1 MDVFDLVAKLSLD
14 QSEYESGLSDAESKA
29 SSFGSGLK
37 TAMGVGAVA
46 VGAVT
51 TAIAGASVAFGNGIA
66 NLASYGDN
74 IDKMSQKMG
83 ISAEKYQEWDA
94 VMQHSGT
101 SMETMKASMKT
112 LANAVEN
119 GNEAFQR
126 LGLSQEQLATMSQ
139 EDIFEATIAGLQNV
153 EDTTERTYLAGQ
165 LLGRGA
171 TELGALLNTS
181 AEDTQ
186 AMRDR
191 VHELGGVM
199 SDEAVKASAK
209 YQDTLQD
216 MTTAFDGLKR
226 GLMSDFLPSVTTV
239 MEGLTEVFSGNYDEG
254 IDQITEGIEQTINN
268 ATELIPQM
276 TEIGGGIISALI
288 NAFSSNADK
297 IFTAGAEIIGQIGNA
312 LLENAPQIFESA
324 GQILFQITNGIISAL
339 PQIAST
345 AISIIVSLANG
356 IGEALPT
363 MIPTIVD
370 VVLQIVTTLIE
381 HIPEIIGA
389 GLAIAQG
396 LIEGLVEAIPMIV
409 DALPELI
416 DAILTALIDSA
427 DAILD
432 GALTMFM
439 AIVDAIPQIV
449 NALST
454 ALPQIVS
461 KVVSFLTGDGLPK
474 VLNGAIQMLMAIIQA
489 IPTILTALTSA
500 LPQIISSITDILI
513 SNAPEILMA
522 TLELLGGI
530 LEAIPQIVAS
540 LASAVPSI
548 VTAITQPITAG
559 LSNLGGLALKW
570 GGDLVNGFISGITGK
585 LAPLRDKV
593 KGLADTIKSYLHFSE
608 PDVGPLSDFH
618 TYAPDMMELF
628 MKGITDNEDKLNN
641 TVSNAFDFKDAMTA
655 PEWDTSRITKSS
667 ANTNDYNA
675 IKKALGEMNITLY
688 NTTEI
693 DGKTIHEDSYQY
705 SMNRM
710 TDDTRNLRIAHG
722 GAY

>member
-1 MDVFDLVAKLSLD
+1 
-14 QSEYESGLSDAESKA
+14 
-29 SSFGSGLK
+29 
-37 TAMGVGAVA
+37 MGVGAVA

-51 TAIAGASVAFGNGIA
+51 TAITGASVAFGKGVA
-66 NLASYGDN
+66 DLASYGDN

-119 GNEAFQR
+119 GNEAFDR

-226 GLMSDFLPSVTTV
+226 GLMSDFLPSITTV

-254 IDQITEGIEQTINN
+254 IDQITEGISQTIDN
-268 ATELIPQM
+268 AMELIPQM
-276 TEIGGGIISALI
+276 SEIGGGIITALVDALSQNLDGI
-288 NAFSSNADK
+288 L
-297 IFTAGAEIIGQIGNA
+297 TAGADILAQLGDA
-312 LLENAPQIFESA
+312 LLTNAPMIFESA
-324 GQILFQITNGIISAL
+324 GKILLQISEGIISNL
-339 PQIAST
+339 PQLAET
-345 AISIIVSLANG
+345 AIEIILNLAEG
-356 IGEALPT
+356 ISSALPT
-363 MIPTIVD
+363 LIPTIVE
-370 VVLQIVTTLIE
+370 VVLQIGETLIQ
-381 HIPEIIGA
+381 HLPELIQA
-389 GLAIAQG
+389 GLQIAMG
-396 LIEGLVEAIPMIV
+396 LIEGLTEAIPLIV
-409 DALPELI
+409 NELPTII
-416 DAILTALIDSA
+416 DAVVTTLIDSA
-427 DAILD
+427 DLILD
-432 GALTMFM
+432 GALQMFM
-439 AIVDAIPQIV
+439 AIVDAIQDIIDAVV
-449 NALST
+449 N
-454 ALPQIVS
+454 ALPQIIDSIVR
-461 KVVSFLTGDGLPK
+461 FLTGDGLPK
-474 VLNGAIQMLMAIIQA
+474 ILNGAIQMLMGIIQA
-489 IPTILTALTSA
+489 IPTIVSSLASA
-500 LPQIISSITDILI
+500 LPSIISTLVTFFVNSVPQIL
-513 SNAPEILMA
+513 SAGVQ
-522 TLELLGGI
+522 LLGG
-530 LEAIPQIVAS
+530 LLKAIPQIVSS
-540 LASAVPSI
+540 LASAIPSI
-548 VTAITQPITAG
+548 VTAIVTPLRSG
-559 LSNLGGLALKW
+559 LGNLASMALSW
-570 GGDLVNGFISGITGK
+570 GGDMVRGFINGITNK
-585 LAPLRDKV
+585 LSALKDKV
-593 KGLADTIKSYLHFSE
+593 KGMADTIKSYLHFSE

-618 TYAPDMMELF
+618 TYAPDMMDLF
-628 MKGITDNEDKLNN
+628 MKGITDNEDKLGR
-641 TVSNAFDFKDAMTA
+641 TVSDAFDFKDAMTA

-675 IKKALGEMNITLY
+675 IKKALGEINITLY

-693 DGKTIHEDSYQY
+693 DGQAIKKDSYKY
-705 SMNRM
+705 
-710 TDDTRNLRIAHG
+710 TVTRLGDETRAVKVAMG
-722 GAY
+722 GF